1 MSAQLLDGKILA
13 AKIKEKLKMQVMS
26 LKKIRSATPRIVN
39 IAVGENH
46 ATCAYTKSQ
55 MKAAEEIGIDYK
67 LDSLPSGISQEKVIE
82 HINELNH
89 DSSVNGIMVH
99 KPLPSPL
106 DYLTIA
112 GHIDIAKD
120 LEGIN
125 VTNIGKMLLGKT
137 NLIPCTPAAVMA
149 LLDSIGINLRGKEA
163 VVVGHSQIV
172 GKPLSLLLL
181 EKMATVTVCHIAT
194 SEAGKLQEHVGR
206 ADVLIVAVG
215 KPELVKGAW
224 IKNGAIVIDVGINQV
239 GDKIVGDVE
248 FAAAQAKAS
257 YITPV
262 PGGVGPVTVT
272 MLMKNAVEAFRLQ
285 AGEKS

>member
-13 AKIKEKLKMQVMS
+13 AKIKEQLKMQVLS
-26 LKKIRSATPRIVN
+26 LKKMRSSAPRIVN
-39 IAVGENH
+39 IAVGEDH
-46 ATCAYTKSQ
+46 ATCAYTKAQ

-67 LDSLPSGISQEKVIE
+67 LDSLPQDVSQKKVIE
-82 HINELNH
+82 HIDELNH

-99 KPLPSPL
+99 KPLPLPL
-106 DYLTIA
+106 DYHAIA
-112 GHIDIAKD
+112 GHIDIIKD
-120 LEGIN
+120 LEGVN
-125 VTNIGKMLLGKT
+125 VANIGKMLLGKT

-149 LLDSIGINLRGKEA
+149 LLDSTGIDLRGKEA

-194 SEAGKLQEHVGR
+194 SEAGKLQEHVSK
-206 ADVLIVAVG
+206 ADILIVAVG
-215 KPELVKGAW
+215 KPEFIKGDW
-224 IKNGAIVIDVGINQV
+224 IKVGAVVIDVGINQV
-239 GDKIVGDVE
+239 GAKMVGDVE
-248 FAAAQAKAS
+248 FTAAQAKAS

-262 PGGVGPVTVT
+262 PGGVGPVTVM

-285 AGEKS
+285 AEERS